1 MTHRILIVDDH
12 PLLRRGLAQLLALE
26 PGRGLEL
33 AGEAGSGS
41 EGLRLAESLD
51 PDLILLDLEMPG
63 MSGVDTLKALREA
76 GYTTP
81 VVVLTVSDR
90 DEDVGEALR
99 AGASGYLLKD
109 MEPERLIDSLS
120 RAVEGEVVI
129 SPALTATLARA
140 MNADSDSDSF
150 GIEAL
155 TAREREILGRLAH
168 GQSNKMIA
176 RELHITEGTAKIHVR
191 NLLRKMKLR
200 SRVEAAVWAVQHGI
214 G

>member
-1 MTHRILIVDDH
+1 MSYRILIVDDH
-12 PLLRRGLAQLLALE
+12 PLLRRGLGQLLALE

-63 MSGVDTLKALREA
+63 MSGVETLKALREA

-90 DEDVGEALR
+90 DEDVAETLR

-140 MNADSDSDSF
+140 MNADSDSDSV

-155 TAREREILGRLAH
+155 TAREREILGRLAR

-176 RELHITEGTAKIHVR
+176 RELDITEGTAKVHVR